1 MPLRSRCSGIRPTT
15 DTAQTTAGP
24 RVTPARND
32 GYLPVVSERHRAVAW
47 VKDDPFG
54 VEFAE
59 IEFASDRLTAKGV
72 AIGGWPAHYRLD
84 YELETAADFI
94 TSRLHVSTRGEGW
107 RRILDLR
114 RGEAGTWEL
123 LAEEEGE
130 LDLPSSGGDPT
141 GFANALDC
149 DLGLSPVTN
158 LMPVLRHDL
167 LSGRG
172 RVELITAW
180 VSVPDLSVRP
190 DGQCYSY
197 LRTGPDYHVLRYEAT
212 DGTFTADIT
221 VDHEGLVLDYPGIAR
236 RLAPAVSV

>member
-1 MPLRSRCSGIRPTT
+1 
-15 DTAQTTAGP
+15 
-24 RVTPARND
+24 
-32 GYLPVVSERHRAVAW
+32 VSERHRAVAW

-172 RVELITAW
+172 RFELITAW

-190 DGQCYSY
+190 DGQLFVPSHGFGLSRAA
-197 LRTGPDYHVLRYEAT
+197 LRGDGRHLHRGHYGRPRRSRPRLSGHRASAGAGRFRLRLIGAAAIEAWL
-212 DGTFTADIT
+212 G
-221 VDHEGLVLDYPGIAR
+221 HC
-236 RLAPAVSV
+236 SVPPFGW